1 MPAMPEQHLPLIITT
16 TNTNSNS
23 NSSTNNNNTYYY
35 SPGDIPPQR
44 TYSRSTS
51 ASPPPSPTAR
61 RKRTMSSSTSSSAS
75 ASPIL
80 EPRRLSITS
89 PSASAATP
97 HPRPRKAT
105 CTSQSHLPEAIPE
118 HHVPEFKL
126 QSSSASAAAAY
137 EQDPLQIKAHLTEL
151 LNCEQ
156 VRNDPIMRQYVQ
168 SRLFESE
175 LELSMFALFFLFFS
189 SFLLFFSFLLLPF
202 FVFKMLT
209 WMNRASTTK
218 KTQPPYCF
226 DTRIRNR

>member
-1 MPAMPEQHLPLIITT
+1 MPEQHLPLIITT
-16 TNTNSNS
+16 TNTNSN
-23 NSSTNNNNTYYY
+23 TNNNNTYY
-35 SPGDIPPQR
+35 SPGDILPQR

-80 EPRRLSITS
+80 EPRSLSITS
-89 PSASAATP
+89 PSAAAAASTP

-126 QSSSASAAAAY
+126 QSSSAGAAAY

-175 LELSMFALFFLFFS
+175 LELSMFALFFF
-189 SFLLFFSFLLLPF
+189 FFSFLPF
-202 FVFKMLT
+202 FGFKMLT

-218 KTQPPYCF
+218 KT
-226 DTRIRNR
+226 

>member
-1 MPAMPEQHLPLIITT
+1 MPAMPEQHLPLIIT
-16 TNTNSNS
+16 NTN
-23 NSSTNNNNTYYY
+23 TNNNNTYYY
-35 SPGDIPPQR
+35 SPGDILPQR

-89 PSASAATP
+89 PSAAAAATP

-105 CTSQSHLPEAIPE
+105 CTSQSQLPEAIPE

-175 LELSMFALFFLFFS
+175 LELSMFALF
-189 SFLLFFSFLLLPF
+189 SFFFSFLLF
-202 FVFKMLT
+202 SK
-209 WMNRASTTK
+209 
-218 KTQPPYCF
+218 C
-226 DTRIRNR
+226 

>member
-16 TNTNSNS
+16 TNSNSNS
-23 NSSTNNNNTYYY
+23 NTNNTYY

-89 PSASAATP
+89 PSAAAATP

-126 QSSSASAAAAY
+126 QSSSSAGAAAAY

-175 LELSMFALFFLFFS
+175 LELSMFALFFLCSFFLPLFLFFFFS
-189 SFLLFFSFLLLPF
+189 SFFS
-202 FVFKMLT
+202 VSK
-209 WMNRASTTK
+209 
-218 KTQPPYCF
+218 C
-226 DTRIRNR
+226 

>member
-23 NSSTNNNNTYYY
+23 NSNTNNNNYY

-89 PSASAATP
+89 PSAAAVSTP
-97 HPRPRKAT
+97 HPRSRKAT

-126 QSSSASAAAAY
+126 HSSSTSAGAGAY

-175 LELSMFALFFLFFS
+175 LELSMFALFSFSFFL
-189 SFLLFFSFLLLPF
+189 SFFFSFFLF
-202 FVFKMLT
+202 VVFKMLM

-218 KTQPPYCF
+218 KT
-226 DTRIRNR
+226 

>member
-1 MPAMPEQHLPLIITT
+1 MPEQHLPLIITT
-16 TNTNSNS
+16 TNTNSNT
-23 NSSTNNNNTYYY
+23 NTNNNNTYCYY
-35 SPGDIPPQR
+35 SPGDILPQR

-89 PSASAATP
+89 PSAAAASTP

-105 CTSQSHLPEAIPE
+105 CTTQSHLPEAIPE

-126 QSSSASAAAAY
+126 QSSSSAGAAGAY

-175 LELSMFALFFLFFS
+175 LELSMFALFSFSFSAFILFLFS
-189 SFLLFFSFLLLPF
+189 
-202 FVFKMLT
+202 
-209 WMNRASTTK
+209 
-218 KTQPPYCF
+218 QC
-226 DTRIRNR
+226 

>member
-1 MPAMPEQHLPLIITT
+1 MPEQHLPLIITT
-16 TNTNSNS
+16 TNTNSN
-23 NSSTNNNNTYYY
+23 TNNNNTYHYY
-35 SPGDIPPQR
+35 SPGDILPQR

-89 PSASAATP
+89 PSAAAAAAATP

-118 HHVPEFKL
+118 HHVPDFKL
-126 QSSSASAAAAY
+126 QSSSAA

-175 LELSMFALFFLFFS
+175 LELSMFALFFFF
-189 SFLLFFSFLLLPF
+189 FFLPF
-202 FVFKMLT
+202 FLCVQNANMHE
-209 WMNRASTTK
+209 
-218 KTQPPYCF
+218 
-226 DTRIRNR
+226 